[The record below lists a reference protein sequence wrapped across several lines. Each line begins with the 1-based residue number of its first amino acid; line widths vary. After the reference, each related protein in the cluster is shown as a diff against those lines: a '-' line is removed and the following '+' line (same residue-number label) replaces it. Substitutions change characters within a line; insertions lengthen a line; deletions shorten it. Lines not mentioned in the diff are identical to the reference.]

1 MMVIAMPAI
10 TSRTVLSFSNSHSS
24 WVMPIP
30 PGRRFFRTRGGRPA
44 RPGRGSRSFHLVVD
58 FRLDRRLV
66 LVPLG
71 LVPLALADV
80 GHDLRPL
87 LDRRDEDVDDRLRV
101 LHAARLGDGD
111 HTLDVA
117 LAELLDRIAEDVAV
131 RLRVLHAA
139 RLGGGAR
146 TLDVALAELLD
157 GLDEARLGI
166 DPLDTLFD
174 RRLLYLDV
182 VGLIDLCHD
191 PDALRDR
198 LDEGL

>member
-44 RPGRGSRSFHLVVD
+44 RPGWGSRSFHLVVD

-117 LAELLDRIAEDVAV
+117 LAELLDR
-131 RLRVLHAA
+131 
-139 RLGGGAR
+139 
-146 TLDVALAELLD
+146 
-157 GLDEARLGI
+157 LDEARLGI

-174 RRLLYLDV
+174 RRLLDLDV
-182 VGLIDLCHD
+182 VGLIDLGHD
-191 PDALRDR
+191 PDGLRDR
-198 LDEGL
+198 LDEGLLLLLGELCPDL